1 MNRSTIVLI
10 IFFACLPA
18 TLGGCIPLGEFGGV
32 DSATA
37 SRLAA
42 EIPVYSSSD
51 PRTNGYRNLGAV
63 SAWSCDDTLLGGGG
77 DREQLVAKLRQE
89 AEKVDAD
96 ALIDLSCGK
105 NAGAVGCLKSLK
117 CTATAARLQRPAA
130 R

>member
-1 MNRSTIVLI
+1 MNRATVVLI
-10 IFFACLPA
+10 GFFAGMA
-18 TLGGCIPLGEFGGV
+18 GTLGGCIPLGEFGGV

-42 EIPVYSSSD
+42 EIPIYPSSD
-51 PRTNGYRNLGAV
+51 PRTNGYKNLGAV

-77 DREQLVAKLRQE
+77 DRDQLVAKLRQE
-89 AEKVDAD
+89 AAKVDAD

-105 NAGAVGCLKSLK
+105 NASATGCLKSLK
-117 CTATAARLQRPAA
+117 CTATAARLTDPAA